1 MNFLIVASSD
11 VPYMSRVKTLKSSVK
26 EMQAA
31 MERSNSLL
39 TAVALKT
46 GVTEVDGEDL

>member
-1 MNFLIVASSD
+1 MNLLIAASYD
-11 VPYMSRVKTLKSSVK
+11 APYVSRVKTLKSSVK

-46 GVTEVDGEDL
+46 GATEVDGEDL

>member
-1 MNFLIVASSD
+1 
-11 VPYMSRVKTLKSSVK
+11 
-26 EMQAA
+26 MQTV
-31 MERSNSLL
+31 MDRTNSLL